1 MSDVYLY
8 FVKIYLTFES
18 YDYRKKSQKALAF
31 DSFFFAFGSF
41 YGAVVSSMVS
51 IDMQELV
58 DDASFEANGQLQSV
72 GLHPGYGSGYLSEV
86 KSFQSGLS
94 LVLQDF
100 SLYGEGEIR
109 LSREKAGPPVIAFF
123 NCFSG
128 VRHIA
133 YTRPRVFVGGGL
145 SSIEFPGYEPALFME
160 VQRNTPIRTLVVC
173 MEPHIF
179 EKLTGKSSNKLVKA
193 LALLDFN
200 AGRKGKPA
208 GSKSLDFAQKICGY
222 QAIDSFMN
230 NPDETLFLEAKAL
243 ELVALKLKQLELLTG
258 TTPRKQ
264 VVDHTVEKIYYACEI
279 LRKEMA
285 DPPGALDLARRVGLN
300 YNQLVQGFKEILG
313 IRPFEYLRTVRLEKA
328 RDLIA
333 NRECNVTEAAFNVGY
348 SSLSHFTRSFRKEF
362 STNPKALAKEGKNK
376 STSLYSHESRL

>member
-1 MSDVYLY
+1 MSDIYLY

-41 YGAVVSSMVS
+41 YGVVVSNMVS

-72 GLHPGYGSGYLSEV
+72 GLHPGYGFGYLSEV

-128 VRHIA
+128 IRHIA
-133 YTRPRVFVGGGL
+133 YARPRVFVGGGL

-173 MEPHIF
+173 MEPHVF

-200 AGRKGKPA
+200 ADRKGKPA

-264 VVDHTVEKIYYACEI
+264 VVGHNVEKIYYACEV

-285 DPPGALDLARRVGLN
+285 SPPGALDLARRVGIN

-313 IRPFEYLRTVRLEKA
+313 IRPFEYLRTIRLEKA

-333 NRECNVTEAAFNVGY
+333 NHECNVTEAAFNVGY

-362 STNPKALAKEGKNK
+362 DTNPKALAKEGKNK

>member
-1 MSDVYLY
+1 
-8 FVKIYLTFES
+8 
-18 YDYRKKSQKALAF
+18 
-31 DSFFFAFGSF
+31 
-41 YGAVVSSMVS
+41 MVS

-58 DDASFEANGQLQSV
+58 DDASFEANGQLRSV
-72 GLHPGYGSGYLSEV
+72 GLHPGYGSGCLSEV
-86 KSFQSGLS
+86 KPFQSGIS

-109 LSREKAGPPVIAFF
+109 LSREKEGPPVIAFF

-133 YTRPRVFVGGGL
+133 YAKPRVFVGGGL
-145 SSIEFPGYEPALFME
+145 SNIEFPGYEPALFME
-160 VQRNTPIRTLVVC
+160 VQRNTPVRTLIVC
-173 MEPHIF
+173 MEPHVF
-179 EKLTGKSSNKLVKA
+179 ETLTGKSSNELVET
-193 LALLDFN
+193 LALLDCN
-200 AGRKGKPA
+200 AGRKGNPA
-208 GSKSLDFAQKICGY
+208 GSKSLDFAQTMCGY
-222 QAIDSFMN
+222 QALDSFMN

-243 ELVALKLKQLELLTG
+243 ELVALKLKQLELLAG

-285 DPPGALDLARRVGLN
+285 DPPGALDLARRVGIN
-300 YNQLVQGFKEILG
+300 YNQLVLGFKEILG
-313 IRPFEYLRTVRLEKA
+313 LRPFEYLRTVRLEKA

-333 NRECNVTEAAFNVGY
+333 NRECNITEAAFTVGH

-362 STNPKALAKEGKNK
+362 GVNPKALAKERKNK
-376 STSLYSHESRL
+376 STSMYFHEPGP

>member
-1 MSDVYLY
+1 M
-8 FVKIYLTFES
+8 YLTYRS

-41 YGAVVSSMVS
+41 YGVVVSSMVS

-58 DDASFEANGQLQSV
+58 DDASFWAKSNEQPQSV

-86 KSFQSGLS
+86 ISFQNGLS

-109 LSREKAGPPVIAFF
+109 LSREKAGPPVIGFF

-133 YTRPRVFVGGGL
+133 YARPRSLMGGGL
-145 SSIEFPGYEPALFME
+145 SNIEFPGSEPALSME
-160 VQRNTPIRTLVVC
+160 VKRNTPIRTLIVC
-173 MEPHIF
+173 MEPHVF
-179 EKLTGKSSNKLVKA
+179 ETLTGKSSNELVEA
-193 LALLDFN
+193 LGLLDFN

-208 GSKSLDFAQKICGY
+208 ESKSIGFAQKICGY
-222 QAIDSFMN
+222 QVHDSFTN
-230 NPDETLFLEAKAL
+230 NPHETLFLEAKAL
-243 ELVALKLKQLELLTG
+243 ELVALQLRQLELLTG

-285 DPPGALDLARRVGLN
+285 DPPGALELARRVGIN
-300 YNQLVQGFKEILG
+300 YNQLIQGFKEILG

-333 NRECNVTEAAFNVGY
+333 NHECNITEVAFAVGH

-362 STNPKALAKEGKNK
+362 GINPKTLAKESKNK
-376 STSLYSHESRL
+376 STSMYFHEPRS

>member
-1 MSDVYLY
+1 
-8 FVKIYLTFES
+8 
-18 YDYRKKSQKALAF
+18 
-31 DSFFFAFGSF
+31 
-41 YGAVVSSMVS
+41 MVS
-51 IDMQELV
+51 IDMQKLV
-58 DDASFEANGQLQSV
+58 DDASFKADGQLQSV

-86 KSFQSGLS
+86 KSFQSGIS

-109 LSREKAGPPVIAFF
+109 LSRERESPPVIAFF

-133 YTRPRVFVGGGL
+133 YAKPRVFVGGGL
-145 SSIEFPGYEPALFME
+145 SNIEFPGYEPALFME
-160 VQRNTPIRTLVVC
+160 VQRNTPIRTLIVC
-173 MEPHIF
+173 MEPQVF
-179 EKLTGKSSNKLVKA
+179 ETLTGKGSNE
-193 LALLDFN
+193 LAESLDLLDCT

-222 QAIDSFMN
+222 QAFDSFMN
-230 NPDETLFLEAKAL
+230 NPHDTLFLEAKAL
-243 ELVALKLKQLELLTG
+243 ELAALKLRQLELLTG

-264 VVDHTVEKIYYACEI
+264 VVDHNTEKIYYACEI

-285 DPPGALDLARRVGLN
+285 SPPGALALARRVGIN
-300 YNQLVQGFKEILG
+300 YNQLVQGFRKTLG

-333 NRECNVTEAAFNVGY
+333 NRECNVTEAAFSVGL

-362 STNPKALAKEGKNK
+362 GINPKALAKKRKNK
-376 STSLYSHESRL
+376 STSMYFHEPRS